1 MPAPIDQ
8 LPDFRPTALP
18 VPPGGMNPVQR
29 ALDDQGV
36 PWRTSTRDLVAR
48 FGSSPHPSYDWDV
61 IPVAGAG
68 AGLEGMIF
76 PIAANAFRSSS
87 TQPPDLFFTCVWVS
101 DDPLENIRIAAESF
115 CTLLGPAEIGRKA
128 NTVSCAWTAGPAGI
142 TLTVWPPSLQSF
154 VSRNR
159 AHERDPRLVTA
170 CRVAFSPGYR
180 RAASER
186 EARWIDTAFVVLH
199 LPGSG
204 AKTAAA
210 RLATARPLP
219 TTVEFARDPVPRCAE
234 LQGTVSLSQDGA
246 ALIVCDRELLVI
258 PLEQVLAVA
267 VRKLSPAK
275 GPGGSWLELVCQDPA
290 SAGGETAIR
299 LASGRRPDELDAAAH
314 RLGERIARRVR
325 IEPAQPDV

>member
-1 MPAPIDQ
+1 MPTPIDE
-8 LPDFRPTALP
+8 LPGFRPTVLP
-18 VPPGGMNPVQR
+18 VPAAGMNPVQR
-29 ALDDQGV
+29 VLDDLGV

-61 IPVAGAG
+61 IPLVGAG

-87 TQPPDLFFTCVWVS
+87 TQPPDHFFTCVWVS

-115 CTLLGPAEIGRKA
+115 CAVLGPAGLGRSA
-128 NTVSCAWTAGPAGI
+128 NTVGCAWTAGPAGI

-180 RAASER
+180 QAASER
-186 EARWIDTAFVVLH
+186 EAHWIDSASVVLR
-199 LPGSG
+199 LRDSGS
-204 AKTAAA
+204 KMAAA
-210 RLATARPLP
+210 RLTAARPLP
-219 TTVEFARDPVPRCAE
+219 TTVEFARDPVPRCVE
-234 LQGTVSLSQDGA
+234 LHGTVSLSEDGA
-246 ALIVCDRELLVI
+246 ALIVCDRELLVV
-258 PLEQVLAVA
+258 PLDRVLAVA

-275 GPGGSWLELVCQDPA
+275 GPGGSWLELVCQDAA
-290 SAGGETAIR
+290 SDGGETAIL
-299 LASGRRPDELDAAAH
+299 LASGRLPDELDATAH